1 MTSYRMAIIE
11 RKCNGCGDCTI
22 ACPINKSGKIASDKS
37 QNVVLRI
44 KNGKLETSNQDL
56 CDGCGMCIE
65 ACPRHA
71 LEIKFPMNKES
82 EEEKS
87 KEAKKI

>member
-1 MTSYRMAIIE
+1 MTSYQIAISK

-22 ACPINKSGKIASDKS
+22 ACPVNKTGKIVTEQESNA
-37 QNVVLRI
+37 VLRV
-44 KNGKLETSNQDL
+44 KNGKLGVTNQDL

-71 LEIKFPMNKES
+71 LEIRFPSQQPEKPKE
-82 EEEKS
+82 
-87 KEAKKI
+87 

>member
-1 MTSYRMAIIE
+1 MTSYRIAISE

-22 ACPINKSGKIASDKS
+22 ACPANKLGKVISDEETKTI
-37 QNVVLRI
+37 LRV
-44 KNGKLETSNQDL
+44 KNGKLQTANEDL

-71 LEIKFPMNKES
+71 LEIKFPVKQS
-82 EEEKS
+82 
-87 KEAKKI
+87 A

>member
-1 MTSYRMAIIE
+1 MLPSYHIAISE

-22 ACPINKSGKIASDKS
+22 ACPVNKTGKLFSD
-37 QNVVLRI
+37 QEANAVLRV
-44 KNGKLETSNQDL
+44 KNGKLGVTNQDL

-71 LEIKFPMNKES
+71 LEIKFPYQQPA
-82 EEEKS
+82 KS
-87 KEAKKI
+87 KT

>member
-1 MTSYRMAIIE
+1 LTSYKFAISD

-22 ACPINKSGKIASDKS
+22 ACPANTTGRITSEADE
-37 QNVVLRI
+37 NVILRV
-44 KNGKLETSNQDL
+44 KNGKLLAANEDL

-71 LEIKFPMNKES
+71 LQIKYKTAGEQVAAQ
-82 EEEKS
+82 
-87 KEAKKI
+87 EA

>member
-1 MTSYRMAIIE
+1 LTSYKIAIYE

-22 ACPINKSGKIASDKS
+22 ACPVNKLAKVASDEEGKAI
-37 QNVVLRI
+37 LRV
-44 KNGKLETSNQDL
+44 KNGKLQTVNEDL

-71 LEIKFPMNKES
+71 LEIKFPVKQG
-82 EEEKS
+82 
-87 KEAKKI
+87 A